1 MNAPAKP
8 QAGLPANTQPVYR
21 FSGGVHPPEMKHLSN
36 QTPIVAAPLPARLVV
51 PLQQSIGNRAK
62 CLVNVGDEVKKG
74 QLLAAADGTV
84 SVAVHAPTSGR
95 VVAIDA
101 QVVAHPSGLAELCVT
116 IDSDGR
122 DEWGERSTLDWRSL
136 LASGDRRTI
145 RDYLRDMGV
154 VGLGG
159 AVFPSHLKLSGRD
172 GLDTLVI
179 NGAECEPFITC
190 DDRLMRERASDIA
203 AGIAIVAQ
211 LLGAR
216 QVLVGIEDNKPEA
229 VLAMREALATSG
241 LANAHVVVVPTLYP
255 SGGAKQLIK
264 LLTNKE
270 VPSGVRSTDL
280 GVQCFNVATVY
291 TIYRALE
298 HAEPVISRIVTLTGN
313 VSRAGNVEAL
323 IGTPIA
329 ELLNFAGDLG
339 NCEGYI
345 YGGPMMGFELPDT
358 SVGLTKA
365 GNCVIA
371 RSPAHFQPKQ
381 PEMPCIR
388 CGECAVACPQ
398 ELQPMDLYWF
408 ARSKNFGKAQEWNL
422 FDCIECGAC
431 AYVCPSSIQ
440 LVDYYRFAK
449 SEIWA
454 AESAKKAAD
463 LARQRHE
470 FKQFREEREKEEKAA
485 RLAARAAPKP
495 EAAPALDDDKAAK
508 IKAAMERAA
517 AAKAGAGS
525 ANAAALTPNPLPEGE
540 GDGQQAAP
548 AVALADDKAAKIR
561 AAMEAAAA
569 KKAARAAAD
578 AGGATP
584 EAKPAHALDEEKAAK
599 IRAVMEA
606 AKARKAA
613 AEGAVTETAAPSAE
627 AKPAIDPEKAA
638 KIRAAMEAAKA
649 KKEGRAPA
657 ETTPAD
663 TPVVDAPAS
672 KGQEGLA
679 VDTPAKPAIDP
690 EKAAKIR
697 AAMEAA
703 KARKEGRAPVETPPA
718 DTPVVDAPASKG
730 QDGLAADTPVAA
742 PAEPATKPAL
752 DPEKAAKI
760 RAAMEAAKARKE
772 GRAPVETPPADTPV
786 VDAPASKGQEGLAAD
801 TPVAAPAE
809 TPAKPAI
816 DPDKAAK
823 IRAAMEAAKARK
835 AAKEGGDA

>member
-1 MNAPAKP
+1 MNAPAMK
-8 QAGLPANTQPVYR
+8 ASLPANTQPVYR
-21 FSGGVHPPEMKHLSN
+21 FHGGVHPPEMKHLSN
-36 QTPIVAAPLPARLVV
+36 AAPIVPAPLPARLVV

-62 CLVNVGDEVKKG
+62 CRVAVGDLVKKG

-84 SVAVHAPTSGR
+84 SVAVHAPTSGT
-95 VVAIDA
+95 VVAIDE

-116 IDSDGR
+116 IETDGF
-122 DEWGERSTLDWRSL
+122 DVWGDRTPLDWRAA
-136 LASGDRRTI
+136 LANGDGKTI

-159 AVFPSHLKLSGRD
+159 AVFPSHLKLGGRD
-172 GLDTLVI
+172 GLETLVI

-190 DDRLMRERASDIA
+190 DDRLMRERAGEIV

-211 LLGAR
+211 LLVAR

-229 VLAMREALATSG
+229 VAAMREALAASDIG
-241 LANAHVVVVPTLYP
+241 NAHVVVVPTLYP

-291 TIYRALE
+291 TIFRALE

-313 VSRAGNVEAL
+313 VARAGNVEAL

-329 ELLNFAGDLG
+329 DLLDFAGNQSDS
-339 NCEGYI
+339 EGYI

-358 SVGLTKA
+358 QVGLTKA

-371 RSPAHFQPKQ
+371 RSAAHFPTKA

-388 CGECAVACPQ
+388 CGECATACPQ

-408 ARSKNFGKAQEWNL
+408 SRSKNFGKAQEWNL

-470 FKQFREEREKEEKAA
+470 FKQFREEREQEEKAA

-495 EAAPALDDDKAAK
+495 EAAAAAVDPDKAAK

-517 AAKAGAGS
+517 AAKAGAAP
-525 ANAAALTPNPLPEGE
+525 ANET
-540 GDGQQAAP
+540 AAP
-548 AVALADDKAAKIR
+548 AVSVDDDKAAKIR

-569 KKAARAAAD
+569 KKAARAAAE
-578 AGGATP
+578 AGGETPAT
-584 EAKPAHALDEEKAAK
+584 KPAAALDEEKAAK
-599 IRAVMEA
+599 IRAAMEA

-613 AEGAVTETAAPSAE
+613 TDGGVTAPAADATEPV
-627 AKPAIDPEKAA
+627 AKAAIDPEKAA

-649 KKEGRAPA
+649 KKEGRALAPSVS
-657 ETTPAD
+657 D
-663 TPVVDAPAS
+663 NTPVGEVAGS
-672 KGQEGLA
+672 LA
-679 VDTPAKPAIDP
+679 NEEVQVDTP
-690 EKAAKIR
+690 
-697 AAMEAA
+697 
-703 KARKEGRAPVETPPA
+703 
-718 DTPVVDAPASKG
+718 S
-730 QDGLAADTPVAA
+730 
-742 PAEPATKPAL
+742 KPAL

-760 RAAMEAAKARKE
+760 RAAMEAAKAKKE
-772 GRAPVETPPADTPV
+772 GRAPAPAVPTDTPAGAASAALASEV
-786 VDAPASKGQEGLAAD
+786 GQVDTQ
-801 TPVAAPAE
+801 
-809 TPAKPAI
+809 AKPAI

-835 AAKEGGDA
+835 AAKEGGEA

>member
-1 MNAPAKP
+1 MNAPAMK
-8 QAGLPANTQPVYR
+8 ASLPANTLPVYR
-21 FSGGVHPPEMKHLSN
+21 FHGGVHPPEMKHLSN
-36 QTPIVAAPLPARLVV
+36 AAPIVPAPLPARLVV

-62 CLVNVGDEVKKG
+62 CRVAVGDLVKKG

-84 SVAVHAPTSGR
+84 SVAVHAPTSGT
-95 VVAIDA
+95 VVAIDE

-116 IDSDGR
+116 IETDGFDS
-122 DEWGERSTLDWRSL
+122 WGERSPLDWRAA
-136 LASGDRRTI
+136 LANGDGKTI

-159 AVFPSHLKLSGRD
+159 AVFPSHLKLGGRD
-172 GLDTLVI
+172 GLETLVI

-190 DDRLMRERASDIA
+190 DDRLMRERATDIV
-203 AGIAIVAQ
+203 AGIAIVAK
-211 LLGAR
+211 LLAAR

-229 VLAMREALATSG
+229 VVAMRQALAASDI
-241 LANAHVVVVPTLYP
+241 ANAHVVVVPTLYP

-291 TIYRALE
+291 TIFRALE

-313 VSRAGNVEAL
+313 VARAGNVEAL

-329 ELLNFAGDLG
+329 DLLAFAGNQGDS
-339 NCEGYI
+339 EGYI

-358 SVGLTKA
+358 AVGLTKA

-371 RSPAHFQPKQ
+371 RAAEHFPAKQ

-388 CGECAVACPQ
+388 CGECATACPQ

-408 ARSKNFGKAQEWNL
+408 SRSKNFGKAQEWNL

-470 FKQFREEREKEEKAA
+470 FKQFREQREQDEKAA

-495 EAAPALDDDKAAK
+495 EAAAAVDPDKAAK

-517 AAKAGAGS
+517 AAKPG
-525 ANAAALTPNPLPEGE
+525 
-540 GDGQQAAP
+540 AAP
-548 AVALADDKAAKIR
+548 AAETAVPAVSVDDDKAAKIR

-569 KKAARAAAD
+569 KKAAKAAAES
-578 AGGATP
+578 GGETPAT
-584 EAKPAHALDEEKAAK
+584 KPAAALDEEKAAK
-599 IRAVMEA
+599 IRAAMEA

-613 AEGAVTETAAPSAE
+613 ADGGVAAPAADATEPVAKAAIDPEKAAKIRAAME
-627 AKPAIDPEKAA
+627 AAKAKKEGRAPAPTVSGDTPVGEVAAALANEGGQVDTPPKPAIDPEKAA

-657 ETTPAD
+657 PAAVPDTSAGDTSAALSGNGVQAD
-663 TPVVDAPAS
+663 T
-672 KGQEGLA
+672 Q
-679 VDTPAKPAIDP
+679 AKPAID
-690 EKAAKIR
+690 A
-697 AAMEAA
+697 
-703 KARKEGRAPVETPPA
+703 
-718 DTPVVDAPASKG
+718 
-730 QDGLAADTPVAA
+730 
-742 PAEPATKPAL
+742 
-752 DPEKAAKI
+752 
-760 RAAMEAAKARKE
+760 
-772 GRAPVETPPADTPV
+772 
-786 VDAPASKGQEGLAAD
+786 
-801 TPVAAPAE
+801 
-809 TPAKPAI
+809 
-816 DPDKAAK
+816 DKAAK

-835 AAKEGGDA
+835 AAKEGGEA

>member
-1 MNAPAKP
+1 MNAPVN
-8 QAGLPANTQPVYR
+8 LPANTQPVYR
-21 FSGGVHPPEMKHLSN
+21 FHGGVHPPEMKHLSSGS
-36 QTPIVAAPLPARLVV
+36 PIAAAPVPARLVV

-62 CLVNVGDEVKKG
+62 CLVSVGEDVKKG

-95 VVAIDA
+95 VVAIDG
-101 QVVAHPSGLAELCVT
+101 QIVAHPSGLPELCVT
-116 IDSDGR
+116 IASDGR
-122 DEWGERSTLDWRSL
+122 DEWGERSPLDWRAAL
-136 LASGDRRTI
+136 EKGDGKTI

-159 AVFPSHLKLSGRD
+159 AVFPSHLKLGGRD
-172 GLDTLVI
+172 GLETLVI

-190 DDRLMRERASDIA
+190 DDRLMRERAGEIV

-211 LLGAR
+211 LLAAR

-229 VLAMREALATSG
+229 VAAMREALAASG
-241 LANAHVVVVPTLYP
+241 IANAHVVVVPTLYP

-291 TIYRALE
+291 TIFRALE

-313 VSRAGNVEAL
+313 VARAGNVEAL

-329 ELLNFAGDLG
+329 DLLDFAGNQSDS
-339 NCEGYI
+339 EGYI

-358 SVGLTKA
+358 QVGLTKA

-371 RSPAHFQPKQ
+371 RSAAHFPAKQ

-388 CGECAVACPQ
+388 CGECATACPQ

-408 ARSKNFGKAQEWNL
+408 SRSKNFGKAQEWNL

-470 FKQFREEREKEEKAA
+470 FKQFREEREQEEKAA

-495 EAAPALDDDKAAK
+495 EAAAAVDPDKAAK

-517 AAKAGAGS
+517 AAKAS
-525 ANAAALTPNPLPEGE
+525 
-540 GDGQQAAP
+540 AAP
-548 AVALADDKAAKIR
+548 VTETASPAVSVDDDKAAKIR

-569 KKAARAAAD
+569 KKAARAAAEAD
-578 AGGATP
+578 GETP
-584 EAKPAHALDEEKAAK
+584 AAKPAAALDEEKAAK
-599 IRAVMEA
+599 IRAAMEA

-613 AEGAVTETAAPSAE
+613 AEGCAAEAVATPAE

-657 ETTPAD
+657 VTSAADTPAGDTALANDDQGVAAD
-663 TPVVDAPAS
+663 TPV
-672 KGQEGLA
+672 
-679 VDTPAKPAIDP
+679 KPAIDP

-703 KARKEGRAPVETPPA
+703 KARKEGREPVAAPVA
-718 DTPVVDAPASKG
+718 DTPVGDAEVTNDEQG
-730 QDGLAADTPVAA
+730 VAADT
-742 PAEPATKPAL
+742 
-752 DPEKAAKI
+752 
-760 RAAMEAAKARKE
+760 
-772 GRAPVETPPADTPV
+772 
-786 VDAPASKGQEGLAAD
+786 S
-801 TPVAAPAE
+801 
-809 TPAKPAI
+809 AKPAI
-816 DPDKAAK
+816 DADKAAK
-823 IRAAMEAAKARK
+823 IRAAMDAAKARK
-835 AAKEGGDA
+835 AAKEGGEA